1 MDKKILINTF
11 WLSAEKFIR
20 LPLSFLINIY
30 LIKHLG
36 AEEYG
41 SYVFYLVVIG
51 LLLPLSSFGMDA
63 FLVKQ
68 SVAAP
73 ANAQSKIFL
82 NGLIVRLMGSVAGFL
97 IAVTIVL
104 TDESELSSLG
114 LLMCFVLLIESF
126 TVGQYRLLATEKA
139 FKISVI
145 ELLAFFMGFIAKC
158 AFLIFD
164 LPIIYLGIAYC
175 LDFFTRSL
183 CFFFF
188 SSEDLFKTKTAFD
201 LTIIKRYISIGK
213 KLVVIGLLV
222 AALTKIDQ
230 VMIYF
235 ILGDKSIGIYSASL
249 RFIEPLLLIIVVFN
263 EVAFPRLLY
272 FQQVGKQEY
281 RAFVRRLLLFNSCG
295 ALLIYIIVSLLAPA
309 VIVYMLGDE
318 FIIAAEIYP
327 ILALLIPVLSLVLFL
342 DKYLQAENIHNLNRD
357 RIVVSFIINIPLN
370 YFLIGFY
377 GLNGAAVA
385 TIVSYL
391 LGLLVVFLSP
401 QFREKFTRVMA

>member
-1 MDKKILINTF
+1 
-11 WLSAEKFIR
+11 
-20 LPLSFLINIY
+20 
-30 LIKHLG
+30 
-36 AEEYG
+36 
-41 SYVFYLVVIG
+41 
-51 LLLPLSSFGMDA
+51 
-63 FLVKQ
+63 
-68 SVAAP
+68 
-73 ANAQSKIFL
+73 
-82 NGLIVRLMGSVAGFL
+82 
-97 IAVTIVL
+97 
-104 TDESELSSLG
+104 
-114 LLMCFVLLIESF
+114 
-126 TVGQYRLLATEKA
+126 
-139 FKISVI
+139 
-145 ELLAFFMGFIAKC
+145 MGFIAKC

-164 LPIIYLGIAYC
+164 LPVIYLGIAYC